1 MTAETPATSPRLVWF
16 NDDDAYHSLEPT
28 ELEINWDP
36 YNLTFSN
43 DADVK
48 VSNKNKKIIWVS
60 YKLLGLKIFFRFDT
74 FFNVGY

>member
-1 MTAETPATSPRLVWF
+1 MTQSNNNLETDEIITAETPATSPRLVWF
-16 NDDDAYHSLEPT
+16 NDDDAYHSLEPS

-48 VSNKNKKIIWVS
+48 VKYFINTK
-60 YKLLGLKIFFRFDT
+60 T
-74 FFNVGY
+74 FFYKN

>member
-1 MTAETPATSPRLVWF
+1 MTDDLTTAETPATSPRLVWF

-48 VSNKNKKIIWVS
+48 VSNKKKE
-60 YKLLGLKIFFRFDT
+60 KNMGFLLDSNCVEMLR
-74 FFNVGY
+74 

>member
-48 VSNKNKKIIWVS
+48 VSKM
-60 YKLLGLKIFFRFDT
+60 LKT
-74 FFNVGY
+74 